1 MSDHDPATDPVDT
14 AYARAEAVLESEA
27 ARAARRA
34 WVLEAATLE
43 PTSTAAVAAAAARAR
58 RPPPWRRGG
67 WLAAASV
74 AGIAVLLA
82 ARLYQPEHEPPPP
95 AAAAPSA
102 SPRAAVARAQVTSP
116 PAAAA
121 PTPQP
126 EHPHRTFVPAPPQPA
141 AAARTEVRA
150 AAAAAAAPENLAS
163 PPAQAAP
170 APPPPP
176 ATAAAAAVAVL
187 AAPQSS
193 AQKSIEVVVTGSRIA
208 RRDRQVSAERLT
220 TLPLA
225 RTEYDP
231 AARLRAAAAS
241 GRTSE
246 IQTLLA
252 QGVPV
257 DAPDAD
263 GDTALMRSIQVDRPA
278 AAALLLRHG
287 ANLDQKNLSGV
298 SARDMA
304 TARDDP
310 ELDRALGLGP

>member
-14 AYARAEAVLESEA
+14 AYARAEAVLESET

-34 WVLEAATLE
+34 RVLEAATLE
-43 PTSTAAVAAAAARAR
+43 PASTAAVAAAAARAR
-58 RPPPWRRGG
+58 RPPRWRHGG

-82 ARLYQPEHEPPPP
+82 ARLYQPEHEPAPP
-95 AAAAPSA
+95 AATPPAASAQAPAAP
-102 SPRAAVARAQVTSP
+102 AQVTSP
-116 PAAAA
+116 SAAAT

-126 EHPHRTFVPAPPQPA
+126 EHLHRTFVPAPPPPA

-150 AAAAAAAPENLAS
+150 AAAAAAPENLAP

-187 AAPQSS
+187 AAPQPS

-208 RRDRQVSAERLT
+208 RRDKQVSAERLT

-225 RTEYDP
+225 STEYDP

-241 GRTSE
+241 GRTAE
-246 IQTLLA
+246 IQSLLA
-252 QGVPV
+252 QGVPI

-263 GDTALMRSIQVDRPA
+263 GDTALMQSIQVDRPA
-278 AAALLLRHG
+278 AAALLLRRG
-287 ANLDQKNLSGV
+287 ANLDQKNLAGV